1 MLNFVLVANS
11 ESPRVELFQNAL
23 VQFGLSPARLVPY
36 SELLADSCFLD
47 ELTDPN
53 TWVRFEAPER
63 NFGVVRSLIAAG
75 AESNAIGAHQKIS
88 ASAAKHLPDDVGRI
102 YYPRQWYLGWQR
114 CLQTWNHQ
122 IQGHSLNPPEDILTM
137 FDKPQCQS
145 FLAQNG
151 IPVPPLL
158 DGEHPLENVEQL
170 RDRMDRKNC
179 ERVFVKLAHGSSA
192 SGVVAFERRGN
203 AERAITTVER
213 VVEQGELRFY
223 NSRKIRQYRKPQEID
238 DILNFLIREG
248 VQIETWMPKARL
260 EGREFDLR
268 IVVIGGK
275 ACQSVVRVGNSPM
288 TNLHLGNDRR
298 PIEDLPKQLTGDN
311 WAQMMQTCER
321 AAACFPR
328 SFYCGIDLL
337 IAPNFREHSI
347 LEMNAFGD
355 LLQTITWKGQ
365 NTYETEIDRWLTQQ
379 SIPSHRPPMPLEL
392 P

>member
-11 ESPRVELFQNAL
+11 ESPRVELFQRAL
-23 VQFGLSPARLVPY
+23 DQFGLPPALLVPY
-36 SELLADSCFLD
+36 EDLLAGRCFLD
-47 ELTDPN
+47 ELTDPD

-63 NFGVVRSLIAAG
+63 SFGVVRSLIAAG
-75 AESNAIGAHQKIS
+75 AESDAIGAHQKIS
-88 ASAAKHLPDDVGRI
+88 ASAAEHLPDDVGRI
-102 YYPRQWYLGWQR
+102 CYPRQWYLGWQR

-122 IQGHSLNPPEDILTM
+122 IQGHSLNHPEDILKM
-137 FDKPQCQS
+137 FDKPRCQS
-145 FLAQNG
+145 LLAQNG
-151 IPVPPLL
+151 ISVPPSL
-158 DGEHPLENVEQL
+158 DGEYPLEGVEQL

-223 NSRKIRQYRKPQEID
+223 NSRKIRQYRKSQEIN

-248 VQIETWMPKARL
+248 SQIETWMPKARL

-275 ACQSVVRVGNSPM
+275 ARQGVVRVGNSPM
-288 TNLHLGNDRR
+288 TNLHLGSDRR
-298 PIEDLPKQLTGDN
+298 PIADLPKQITPDI
-311 WAQMMQTCER
+311 WAEMMQTCEQ

-337 IAPNFREHSI
+337 IAPNFRDRYI

-355 LLQTITWKGQ
+355 LLQTVTWQGQ
-365 NTYETEIDRWLTQQ
+365 TTYETEIEMFLTQQ
-379 SIPSHRPPMPLEL
+379 GIQPPNPTL
-392 P
+392 PIQLP

>member
-1 MLNFVLVANS
+1 MLNFLLVANP
-11 ESPRVELFQNAL
+11 ESPRVELVQSAL
-23 VQFGLSPARLVPY
+23 AQFGLPPALLVPY
-36 SELLADSCFLD
+36 EELLAGRCYLD
-47 ELTDPN
+47 ELTDPD

-63 NFGVVRSLIAAG
+63 NFEVVRSLIAAG
-75 AESNAIGAHQKIS
+75 AESMTEGAHQKIS
-88 ASAAKHLPDDVGRI
+88 ATEALQLSDDLGRI
-102 YYPRQWYLGWQR
+102 YYPRQWFLGWEKCLKEWNAQIQRR
-114 CLQTWNHQ
+114 CLNH
-122 IQGHSLNPPEDILTM
+122 PEDIILM
-137 FDKPQCQS
+137 FDKPRCQNL
-145 FLAQNG
+145 LAQNG
-151 IPVPPLL
+151 IPVPSSLN
-158 DGEHPLENVEQL
+158 EEYPLENAEQL

-203 AERAITTVER
+203 TERAITTVER

-298 PIEDLPKQLTGDN
+298 PIEDLPKQLTEDN

-365 NTYETEIDRWLTQQ
+365 TTYETEIDRLLTQQ
-379 SIPSHRPPMPLEL
+379 GIPSHRQPMPLEL